1 MAWLVVGFGSDICG
15 DDKFGIAVAESVAKS
30 DTTAIVVTT
39 NTLVPELVDKIR
51 VADGV
56 IFIDAS
62 LTLPLGQMQC
72 IDLKIQCDD
81 QELDASSL
89 CSSHDCHPKTLMQ
102 LNYVL
107 NGTLPPSW
115 LYIVGASEFGYSE
128 QMSKSVEACVE
139 IVKDAIM
146 ARMR

>member
-30 DTTAIVVTT
+30 DGSAIVVTT
-39 NTLVPELVDKIR
+39 NTLAPELVDKIR

-72 IDLKIQCDD
+72 IELQIQGDD
-81 QELDASSL
+81 QDLDTSSL
-89 CSSHDCHPKTLMQ
+89 CSSHDCHPKTLMH

-107 NGTLPPSW
+107 NGTLPPAW
-115 LYIVGASEFGYSE
+115 LYIVGGGDFGYSE
-128 QMSKSVEACVE
+128 QMSNSVEACVE
-139 IVKDAIM
+139 IVKDQIM
-146 ARMR
+146 ARIR